1 MRECL
6 RSLVLGFDG
15 TAFEKVDMFLAL
27 KAVDGHLRKSFKPK
41 QTTLHSF
48 FSAEWIQYIT

>member
-27 KAVDGHLRKSFKPK
+27 KAVDGHLRKSFEPK